1 MTIHT
6 SAQWWRLIEHNWDDL
21 ALLLRRSGLAHD
33 LAAIERLMAR
43 RDARIAGRLM
53 AAKRCA
59 PDRRGPPAKSQLADP
74 VRPVRRAVGALPAG
88 GVTPPPF
95 SSGPR

>member
-1 MTIHT
+1 MTIQT

-33 LAAIERLMAR
+33 LDAIEHLKTR
-43 RDARIAGRLM
+43 RDARIAKRLM

-59 PDRRGPPAKSQLADP
+59 PDRRARRQSRSWQILFDLCAEQWVLYQP
-74 VRPVRRAVGALPAG
+74 VA
-88 GVTPPPF
+88 
-95 SSGPR
+95 

>member
-33 LAAIERLMAR
+33 LDAIERLKAR

-59 PDRRGPPAKSQLADP
+59 PDRRARRQSRSWQILFDLCAEQWVLYQP
-74 VRPVRRAVGALPAG
+74 VA
-88 GVTPPPF
+88 
-95 SSGPR
+95 

>member
-59 PDRRGPPAKSQLADP
+59 PSGA
-74 VRPVRRAVGALPAG
+74 RAGKAAAG
-88 GVTPPPF
+88 RSCSTCAP
-95 SSGPR
+95 SSGCSTSR